1 MVDPVGSGGAG
12 PQPDPGLDSVA
23 DVRVLTRLLL
33 WGLVAVLIAAFVA
46 LLVSGRWAWAVLIV
60 VPYVVVSVVQW
71 RVAIAR
77 QRARR
82 AEAGLR

>member
-1 MVDPVGSGGAG
+1 MAEAGAG
-12 PQPDPGLDSVA
+12 GGRDRGLDSTA
-23 DVRVLTRLLL
+23 DVRVLTRFLL

-60 VPYVVVSVVQW
+60 VPYAVVATVQW
-71 RVAIAR
+71 RLAIAR

-82 AEAGLR
+82 AEGLVR